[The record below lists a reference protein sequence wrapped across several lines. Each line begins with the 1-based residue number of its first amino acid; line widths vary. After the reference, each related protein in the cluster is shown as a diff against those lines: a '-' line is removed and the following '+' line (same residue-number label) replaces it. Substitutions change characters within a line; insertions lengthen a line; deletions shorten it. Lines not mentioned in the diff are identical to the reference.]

1 MSVVDPKALEKAFA
15 EAKANSK
22 PRNFTQS
29 MELIVNLKG
38 INMKSPESRIN
49 EAVPLPNTSGKP
61 VKICVIADGDL
72 IFKAKE
78 AGADT
83 VLTKAD
89 LEKLAG
95 DKKSAK
101 KLANSHDF
109 FVARADL
116 MPLIGRILGP
126 ILGPRGK
133 MPEPIP
139 PTADVKPIIDRLR
152 KSVRIRTRDQPVVKC
167 RIGVETMSDSAL
179 AENAM
184 AVLSAI
190 EKKFSLKQHL
200 DSIYVKTTMGP
211 PVEVEVD

>member
-1 MSVVDPKALEKAFA
+1 MSSVDTKALEKASA
-15 EAKANSK
+15 QAKSNSK
-22 PRNFTQS
+22 RRNFVQS
-29 MELIVNLKG
+29 VELIVNLKG
-38 INMKSPESRIN
+38 INMKSPESRIS
-49 EAVPLPNTSGKP
+49 ETVLLPNSSGKP
-61 VKICVIADGDL
+61 IKICVIADGDL

-83 VLTKAD
+83 ILTKAD

-95 DKKSAK
+95 DRKSAK
-101 KLANSHDF
+101 KLANAHDF

-116 MPLIGRILGP
+116 MPLVGRILGP
-126 ILGPRGK
+126 VLGPRGK
-133 MPEPIP
+133 MPEPVP
-139 PTADVKPIIDRLR
+139 PTADIKPVLERLR

-184 AVLSAI
+184 AILSAI

-200 DSIYVKTTMGP
+200 DSIYVKTTMGS
-211 PVEVEVD
+211 PVEVEVS